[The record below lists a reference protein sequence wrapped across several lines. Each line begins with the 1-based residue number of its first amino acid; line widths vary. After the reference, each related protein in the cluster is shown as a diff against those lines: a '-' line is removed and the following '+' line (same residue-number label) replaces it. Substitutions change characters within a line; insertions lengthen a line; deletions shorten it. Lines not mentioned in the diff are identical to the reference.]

1 MRWGVGGG
9 GWLPSSCGSAG
20 RTHLA
25 VTHTFPHKPA
35 SRLTGTALGL
45 IADPNTSSSRP
56 SPHGLHRG
64 SHPNAEQTQWPRE
77 EYTPLP
83 PSPVVVTSRGV
94 EP

>member
-1 MRWGVGGG
+1 MASQQLGLSRAHT
-9 GWLPSSCGSAG
+9 PHSN
-20 RTHLA
+20 THLP
-25 VTHTFPHKPA
+25 TQTSQPA
-35 SRLTGTALGL
+35 HWHRPGPDR
-45 IADPNTSSSRP
+45 ADPNTSSPRP

-77 EYTPLP
+77 EYTPLT